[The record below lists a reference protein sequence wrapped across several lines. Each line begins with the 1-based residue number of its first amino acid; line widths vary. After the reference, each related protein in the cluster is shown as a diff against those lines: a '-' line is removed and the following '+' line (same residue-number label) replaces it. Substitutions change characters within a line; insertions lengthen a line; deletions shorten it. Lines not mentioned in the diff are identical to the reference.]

1 MFLQRFGASEA
12 VAECAG
18 LGVQGTEGSEVQ
30 GFPLAPIFVH
40 CFFRVV
46 RCRLVSSSF
55 RAVFA
60 PHFLMRSAK
69 LWERR
74 VLAGIVGFR
83 RVSLGVVRFRSV
95 SPASFF
101 FAPPPVATAA
111 A

>member
-1 MFLQRFGASEA
+1 MLYSVLVPHRRHTLFLQRFGASEA

-46 RCRLVSSSF
+46 RFRLVSSSF

-74 VLAGIVGFR
+74 VLAGIR
-83 RVSLGVVRFRSV
+83 LRSTLHV
-95 SPASFF
+95 
-101 FAPPPVATAA
+101 
-111 A
+111 